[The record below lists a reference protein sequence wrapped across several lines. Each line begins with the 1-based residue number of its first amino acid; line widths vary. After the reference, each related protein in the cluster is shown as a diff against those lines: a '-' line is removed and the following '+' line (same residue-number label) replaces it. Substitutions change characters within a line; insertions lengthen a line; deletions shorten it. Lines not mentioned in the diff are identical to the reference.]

1 MGRKY
6 TKELLEEAAANSTS
20 VAGILRYLGLRQAG
34 GTQAHIGRML
44 KKLEVDTSH
53 FTQRRLPPT
62 RPPLT
67 AAQILV
73 RKPRDANRTKPEQ
86 LRRALNEIG
95 RPYVCEMCG
104 CDGNWQGHAISLH
117 VDHIDGDMTNNVPEN
132 VRYLCP
138 NCHSTTETF
147 AGRQKGRYTSA

>member
-6 TKELLEEAAANSTS
+6 TKELLEEAAANSMS
-20 VAGILRYLGLRQAG
+20 IAGILRYLGLRQAG

-44 KKLEVDTSH
+44 KKLDVDTSH
-53 FTQRRLPPT
+53 FTQRGRRPT

-67 AAQILV
+67 AAEILI

-95 RPYVCEMCG
+95 RPYLCEMCG
-104 CDGNWQGHAISLH
+104 CDGVWQGQTISLH

-138 NCHSTTETF
+138 NCHSTTSTF
-147 AGRQKGRYTSA
+147 AGRQKGRYTTA

>member
-53 FTQRRLPPT
+53 FTQRGRPPT

-67 AAQILV
+67 AV
-73 RKPRDANRTKPEQ
+73 ESSRVVYDGPE
-86 LRRALNEIG
+86 
-95 RPYVCEMCG
+95 
-104 CDGNWQGHAISLH
+104 
-117 VDHIDGDMTNNVPEN
+117 
-132 VRYLCP
+132 
-138 NCHSTTETF
+138 
-147 AGRQKGRYTSA
+147 

>member
-20 VAGILRYLGLRQAG
+20 VPGILRYLGLRQAG

-53 FTQRRLPPT
+53 FTQRGLPPT

-73 RKPRDANRTKPEQ
+73 RKPRDANR
-86 LRRALNEIG
+86 
-95 RPYVCEMCG
+95 PYVCEMCG
-104 CDGNWQGHAISLH
+104 CDGNWQGHTISLH